1 MLPSNLLTVWRR
13 KGSIQPRYAK
23 SSKENLEVAK
33 KLVETYKHS
42 LGKKKGFLKTVADD
56 LEDQGYDYHLVR
68 GLSLLLDRR
77 SVFKCKSQIDPLEL
91 RRQIFA
97 ETGRNGLTTT
107 PEKRRA
113 IIERTSHQLG
123 ISVSQLEESLYAD
136 MENELILQNFD
147 SISPQ
152 NLLQKYNL
160 SLTQTL
166 VFDSTELKFT
176 VSTNWQNIF
185 FKAKKLGLIY
195 EAFKDSGFWVKI
207 DGPLSLFKLTR
218 RYGVAMAKLLPAIFA
233 GAKWEIEAKILW
245 KFTNEIHTFNLVSWK
260 HAPLFDVTSATES
273 FDSFVEK
280 DFAKRFQALH
290 SKWRLKR
297 EPEPIVAGQYVI
309 IPDFSFE
316 REDIRLYFEIVGFW
330 TNDYLARKIGKLK
343 KTNVRMLIAVDESL
357 ACERLAKLEKRQS
370 LNIIYYKK
378 KIPLPPILRYLQD
391 ASKEVHSKQLDFLEN
406 LNVKFTEP
414 IINFQEFAAR
424 TGTSPEAVRIIL
436 TDRSPSNYVVLP
448 DSLIRKDKLQK
459 IKEELDLRIT
469 KTGKL
474 SLEEATRIA
483 EMEHVD
489 LTSAI
494 QPLGYK
500 IVWHGINTEKAEV
513 LKNPKCK

>member
-23 SSKENLEVAK
+23 SSKENLEVARR
-33 KLVETYKHS
+33 LIETYKHS
-42 LGKKKGFLKTVADD
+42 LGKKKEILKTVADN

-77 SVFKCKSQIDPLEL
+77 SVFKCESRIDPLEL
-91 RRQIFA
+91 RRKIFA
-97 ETGRNGLTTT
+97 ETGRNGLATT

-113 IIERTSHQLG
+113 IVEKISHEAE
-123 ISVSQLEESLYAD
+123 ISISQLEKSLYAD

-152 NLLQKYNL
+152 SLLQKYNL

-166 VFDSTELKFT
+166 VFDSTELKFA

-195 EAFKDSGFWVKI
+195 EVFKNNGFWVKI

-218 RYGVAMAKLLPAIFA
+218 RYGVAMAKLLPAIIA
-233 GAKWEIEAKILW
+233 GEKWEIEAKILW

-260 HAPLFDVTSATES
+260 HAPLFEIKPTTES

-280 DFAKRFQALH
+280 DFALRFQALH

-297 EPEPIVAGQYVI
+297 EPEPILAGQYVI

-316 REDIRLYFEIVGFW
+316 REGIKLYMEVVGFW
-330 TNDYLARKIGKLK
+330 TDEYLARKIGKLK
-343 KTNVRMLIAVDESL
+343 KTNVRMLIAVDETL

-370 LNIIYYKK
+370 LDIIYYKK

-391 ASKEVHSKQLDFLEN
+391 AFKEVHSKQLDFLEN

-414 IINFQEFAAR
+414 IINFQEFAVR
-424 TGTSPEAVRIIL
+424 TGTSPEAVRTIL

-448 DSLIRKDKLQK
+448 DRLIRKDKLQK
-459 IKEELDLRIT
+459 IREELERQIT

-474 SLEEATRIA
+474 SLAEATRIA
-483 EMEHVD
+483 QMENVD

-494 QPLGYK
+494 QSLGYK
-500 IVWHGINTEKAEV
+500 IIWHGINTEKAEV
-513 LKNPKCK
+513 IKNKK

>member
-33 KLVETYKHS
+33 KLIEAYKHS
-42 LGKKKGFLKTVADD
+42 LGKAKGVLKTVADD
-56 LEDQGYDYHLVR
+56 LEDQGYDYHFVR

-77 SVFKCKSQIDPLEL
+77 SVFKCESQIGPLEL
-91 RRQIFA
+91 RRKIFA
-97 ETGRNGLTTT
+97 ETGRNGLAIT

-113 IIERTSHQLG
+113 IVEK
-123 ISVSQLEESLYAD
+123 ISRQIGMSASQLEESFYAD
-136 MENELILQNFD
+136 MENELFLQNFE

-152 NLLQKYNL
+152 SLLQKYNL

-166 VFDSTELKFT
+166 IFDSTELKFT
-176 VSTNWQNIF
+176 VSTNWQSIF

-195 EAFKDSGFWVKI
+195 EAFKANGFWVKI

-218 RYGVAMAKLLPAIFA
+218 RYGVAMAKLLPAIIA
-233 GAKWEIEAKILW
+233 GSKWEIEAKILW
-245 KFTNEIHTFNLVSWK
+245 KFTNEIHTFNLMSWK
-260 HAPLFDVTSATES
+260 HAPLFQVKPTTQS

-280 DFAKRFQALH
+280 DFANRFRVLN

-297 EPEPIVAGQYVI
+297 EPEPIVAGQFVI
-309 IPDFSFE
+309 IPDFSFD
-316 REDIRLYFEIVGFW
+316 REGIKLYFEVVGFW
-330 TNDYLARKIGKLK
+330 TNAYLTRKISKLK
-343 KTNVRMLIAVDESL
+343 QINVRMLVAVDETL

-370 LNIIYYKK
+370 LNVIYYKK

-391 ASKEVHSKQLDFLEN
+391 AFKEVHSKQLSFLEN
-406 LNVKFTEP
+406 LDVKFTES
-414 IINFQEFAAR
+414 IVNFQEFAAR
-424 TGTSPEAVRIIL
+424 TGTSVEAVRSIL
-436 TDRSPSNYVVLP
+436 TERCPNNYVVLP
-448 DSLIRKDKLQK
+448 DSLVRKDKLAK
-459 IKEELDLRIT
+459 IKEELDLQTT

-474 SLEEATRIA
+474 SLAEATRIA

-494 QPLGYK
+494 QSLGYK
-500 IVWHGINTEKAEV
+500 IVWHGINAEKAEV
-513 LKNPKCK
+513 LKNQK

>member
-33 KLVETYKHS
+33 KLIETYKHS
-42 LGKKKGFLKTVADD
+42 LGKKKGVLKTAADD

-91 RRQIFA
+91 RRKIFA
-97 ETGRNGLTTT
+97 ETARNGLATT

-113 IIERTSHQLG
+113 IVEKTSHQLE

-136 MENELILQNFD
+136 MENELFLQNFE

-152 NLLQKYNL
+152 SLLQKYNL

-176 VSTNWQNIF
+176 VSTNWQSIF

-195 EAFKDSGFWVKI
+195 EAFKDNGFWVKI

-218 RYGVAMAKLLPAIFA
+218 RYGVAMAKLLPAIIA
-233 GAKWEIEAKILW
+233 GTNWKIEAKILW
-245 KFTNEIHTFNLVSWK
+245 KFTNEIHTFNLMSWK
-260 HAPLFDVTSATES
+260 HAPLFQVKPTTQS

-280 DFAKRFQALH
+280 DFANRFRALN

-297 EPEPIVAGQYVI
+297 EPEPVVAGQYVI

-316 REDIRLYFEIVGFW
+316 REGIKLYFEVVGFW
-330 TNDYLARKIGKLK
+330 TNEYLTRKISKLK
-343 KTNVRMLIAVDESL
+343 QTNVRMLIAVDETL
-357 ACERLAKLEKRQS
+357 ACERLAQLGKRQS
-370 LNIIYYKK
+370 LNVIYYKK

-391 ASKEVHSKQLDFLEN
+391 AFKEVHSKQLNFLEN

-414 IINFQEFAAR
+414 IISFQEFAAR
-424 TGTSPEAVRIIL
+424 TGTSTEAVRTIL
-436 TDRSPSNYVVLP
+436 TERSPNNYVVLP
-448 DSLIRKDKLQK
+448 DSLVKKDKLEK
-459 IKEELDLRIT
+459 IKEVLERKIA

-474 SLEEATRIA
+474 SLAEATRIA
-483 EMEHVD
+483 KMEHVD

-494 QPLGYK
+494 QSIGYK
-500 IVWHGINTEKAEV
+500 IVWHGINPEKAEV
-513 LKNPKCK
+513 LKNQK